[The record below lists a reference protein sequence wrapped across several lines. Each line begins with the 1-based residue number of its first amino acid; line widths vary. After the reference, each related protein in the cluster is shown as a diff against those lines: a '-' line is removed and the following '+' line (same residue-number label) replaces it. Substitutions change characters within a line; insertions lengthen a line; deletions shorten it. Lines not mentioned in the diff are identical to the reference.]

1 MQCAPVFPT
10 AKSLL
15 MGNER
20 QKTILFKLY
29 THAHFS
35 RNERQTGRKL
45 SSCHT
50 PQHAKK
56 YALQKKTW
64 RSNPISRRNLKNISV
79 INVIKS

>member
-10 AKSLL
+10 AKLLL

-20 QKTILFKLY
+20 QKTILFQLY
-29 THAHFS
+29 VS

-56 YALQKKTW
+56 YALQKKSW
-64 RSNPISRRNLKNISV
+64 RLKPEFNKFLLLMQLNPDYSCILN
-79 INVIKS
+79 